1 MGGPFP
7 PDSSPSRVGFGADL
21 ASAAR
26 ALISQPSVPLVS
38 VAATLL
44 LQALPNDRTGVARF
58 VFASANFVLDL
69 FLLGWCGAQ
78 RVFFQRHFQSTPV
91 SIRHLLRLVAPFVG
105 RFFVLEFLAVI
116 TLMALFSPL
125 AHVLSIEVP
134 DHPTWSNISVSLKLL
149 MILFISAI
157 IGGDFALTFVTPALA
172 YTTRSAWYAI
182 RIGLAM
188 IRQTWPR
195 SALYVLCPPLALTL
209 LNYVFPVGGL
219 VVQLTTTTVV
229 TLVGL
234 LAKGAIAA
242 FYLRERGSHSEDG
255 AAYIIA
261 QDEPP

>member
-78 RVFFQRHFQSTPV
+78 RVLFQRHFQSTPV
-91 SIRHLLRLVAPFVG
+91 SLRHLLRLVAPFVG
-105 RFFVLEFLAVI
+105 RFFVLEFLSVI

-125 AHVLSIEVP
+125 ARVLSIEVP
-134 DHPTWSNISVSLKLL
+134 DHLTWANISLSLKLF
-149 MILFISAI
+149 MMLFISAV
-157 IGGDFALTFVTPALA
+157 IGG
-172 YTTRSAWYAI
+172 
-182 RIGLAM
+182 GLARAVVYPTRAES
-188 IRQTWPR
+188 IPPPR
-195 SALYVLCPPLALTL
+195 
-209 LNYVFPVGGL
+209 
-219 VVQLTTTTVV
+219 
-229 TLVGL
+229 
-234 LAKGAIAA
+234 
-242 FYLRERGSHSEDG
+242 
-255 AAYIIA
+255 
-261 QDEPP
+261 